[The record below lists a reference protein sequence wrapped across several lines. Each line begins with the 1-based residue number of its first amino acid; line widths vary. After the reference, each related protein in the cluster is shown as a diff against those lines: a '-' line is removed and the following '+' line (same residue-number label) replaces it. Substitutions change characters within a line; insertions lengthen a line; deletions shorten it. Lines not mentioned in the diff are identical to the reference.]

1 MKWSK
6 TVRPNCDFVTNHYEP
21 LRFEG
26 TVDIVAQRA
35 LVWSQLTT
43 PEVLADVTP
52 GVVAYEIVEPGHHF
66 RVSSVV
72 DVGGN
77 QISLPVDIVWV
88 RAVEDVLLQWEAIV
102 SIRNRAIAV
111 NGVLELTGD
120 DLTVITFSAETA
132 PLPNTI
138 NVPPLIMRSLIT
150 RYITTFFTKFKQ
162 TAEKASATDAA

>member
-1 MKWSK
+1 
-6 TVRPNCDFVTNHYEP
+6 VANHYEP

-26 TVDIVAQRA
+26 TVDVVAQRA

-52 GVVAYEIVEPGHHF
+52 GVVAYEIVEPERHF

-77 QISLPVDIVWV
+77 QMSLPVDIVWV
-88 RAVEDVLLQWEAIV
+88 RAIEDVLLQWEAVV
-102 SIRNRAIAV
+102 SIRNRAIAIK
-111 NGVLELTGD
+111 GVLDLTGD

-138 NVPPLIMRSLIT
+138 NIPPMIMRSLIT
-150 RYITTFFTKFKQ
+150 RYITTFFTNFKRVV
-162 TAEKASATDAA
+162 EKTSAADTV